1 MSKYG
6 LDLINKIKP
15 CTFQYKQTNENGVI
29 DDNNLIH
36 FGCIAQELNE
46 LLPENEFALVKKM
59 KDGYYLSVYTHISEL
74 ACLLKIGLRDNHN
87 MSLWKKE
94 GSKVELLHYL

>member
-15 CTFQYKQTNENGVI
+15 CTFQYKQMNENGVI

-46 LLPENEFALVKKM
+46 LLPENEFALIKKM
-59 KDGYYLSVYTHISEL
+59 KDGYYAVNYIELIAPLIKAVQELS
-74 ACLLKIGLRDNHN
+74 K
-87 MSLWKKE
+87 
-94 GSKVELLHYL
+94 KVEKLENDIKT

>member
-29 DDNNLIH
+29 VH
-36 FGCIAQELNE
+36 M
-46 LLPENEFALVKKM
+46 LVLVIVNI
-59 KDGYYLSVYTHISEL
+59 DGI
-74 ACLLKIGLRDNHN
+74 KPQI
-87 MSLWKKE
+87 
-94 GSKVELLHYL
+94 